1 VESLET
7 ILGESFLKYTLEDQV
22 NDIKKGIVALKEEGA
37 EVVIGKIAMAKE
49 ARNYGLN
56 SVIITSGKETV
67 YLALKEAKRALQIR
81 RREKR
86 QVEQLKA
93 ILDFAYDGIIALDEK
108 GKITVFNP
116 VAEKLS
122 GWRAEDAIGREVTEV
137 IPQAKCQRL
146 LETGKPDLGELLEI
160 GETKVVANR
169 VPIVV
174 DSQVLG
180 VVTTFQ
186 NITTLQSLEHKVR
199 QRLADR
205 GYVAKYTFNDILGES
220 TPFQE
225 AIQLAKEYALVHSTI
240 LIRGET
246 GCGKEMFAHAIHQ
259 SSSRAKGPF
268 VAVNCAALPENLLES
283 ELFGYAEGAFTG
295 ARKGGKP
302 GLFELA
308 HQGTIF
314 LDEIGEMSP
323 RLQARVLRV
332 LEEGEIM
339 RLGDDRII
347 PVNVRFIAAT
357 HRDLSQMIKT
367 QAFREDL
374 YYRLNVLN
382 LEIPPLRERGA
393 DVLLLA
399 EHFLKEIARELNRQ
413 TPKFSQEAI
422 EVLFRYSWP
431 GNVRELKNAVE
442 RLLLR
447 CRSPKVEAVDIASVL
462 KIDLEEKS
470 PQEAAESQKEKENLN
485 NQVDTITLSLI
496 KRTLAE
502 CGGNKAEA
510 ARRLGVSRTTLWR
523 KLKAAE
529 K

>member
-1 VESLET
+1 
-7 ILGESFLKYTLEDQV
+7 
-22 NDIKKGIVALKEEGA
+22 
-37 EVVIGKIAMAKE
+37 
-49 ARNYGLN
+49 
-56 SVIITSGKETV
+56 
-67 YLALKEAKRALQIR
+67 
-81 RREKR
+81 
-86 QVEQLKA
+86 
-93 ILDFAYDGIIALDEK
+93 
-108 GKITVFNP
+108 
-116 VAEKLS
+116 
-122 GWRAEDAIGREVTEV
+122 
-137 IPQAKCQRL
+137 
-146 LETGKPDLGELLEI
+146 
-160 GETKVVANR
+160 
-169 VPIVV
+169 
-174 DSQVLG
+174 
-180 VVTTFQ
+180 
-186 NITTLQSLEHKVR
+186 
-199 QRLADR
+199 
-205 GYVAKYTFNDILGES
+205 
-220 TPFQE
+220 
-225 AIQLAKEYALVHSTI
+225 
-240 LIRGET
+240 
-246 GCGKEMFAHAIHQ
+246 MFAHAIHQ

-399 EHFLKEIARELNRQ
+399 ERFLEEIARELNRQ
-413 TPKFSQEAI
+413 TPKLSQEAI

-442 RLLLR
+442 RLLLS
-447 CRSPKVEAVDIASVL
+447 CRSPKIEAVDIASVL

-485 NQVDTITLSLI
+485 AQVDTITLSLI

-502 CGGNKAEA
+502 CGNNKAEA
-510 ARRLGVSRTTLWR
+510 ARRLGISRTTLWR